1 MLRERTPRRWLF
13 LAVVALG
20 SAALTPWAYAR
31 TDAGVVSV
39 SGISYGGAEI
49 LVLAAVAA
57 LLLVSGRAK
66 AAAYI
71 ALLATGYSALVLYNL
86 PVSLSYETVWDT
98 ELTAGPALA
107 VLGSLML
114 FVATAISLRQR
125 DRRADPDSGCTSGR
139 RPCARSARTARLD
152 RYPCRRRPRACNP
165 SYRRSSTSRPPCR
178 CGAPG

>member
-1 MLRERTPRRWLF
+1 MLSERTPRRWLF

-20 SAALTPWAYAR
+20 SAAVMPWAYAT

-39 SGISYGGAEI
+39 SGMPYGATEI

-57 LLLVSGRAK
+57 LLLLSGRAK

-98 ELTAGPALA
+98 EVTAGPALA

-114 FVATAISLRQR
+114 FVATAVPL
-125 DRRADPDSGCTSGR
+125 
-139 RPCARSARTARLD
+139 
-152 RYPCRRRPRACNP
+152 
-165 SYRRSSTSRPPCR
+165 RRSQH
-178 CGAPG
+178 